1 MITASDFRTGQRDW
15 LALAG
20 ILAGT
25 FAVAALGS
33 WLTMPSIHDWYA
45 GLAKPG
51 FNPPDSLFGP
61 VWSALYFVMSMA
73 VWLAWRSAPPDR
85 RIRVLL
91 VYIAQLALNLF
102 WSILFFTLH
111 LPLLALIDCLALLA
125 VIVLMIAVFWQFRP
139 TAGWLLMPYALWLA
153 FACLLNGAIIHL
165 N

>member
-1 MITASDFRTGQRDW
+1 MTTISGSRTRQRDW
-15 LALAG
+15 LVLAG

-33 WLTMPSIHDWYA
+33 WLTMPSIHGWYA
-45 GLAKPG
+45 GLAKPS

-61 VWSALYFVMSMA
+61 VWSALYFLMSMA
-73 VWLAWRSAPPDR
+73 VWLAWRSAPPVWR
-85 RIRVLL
+85 LRVLL
-91 VYIAQLALNLF
+91 IYIAQLALNLF
-102 WSILFFTLH
+102 WSILFFALH

-125 VIVLMIAVFWQFRP
+125 AIVWAISVFRQFSP
-139 TAGWLLMPYALWLA
+139 TAGWLLMPYAIWVA